1 MVATRADTPI
11 AGAPPGGAAA
21 RRGGEAVR
29 TCGGTKPGPQDG
41 PHNGIYAAIDLG
53 TNNCRM
59 LVARPSA
66 EGFRVIDSFSR
77 ITRLGEG
84 LAGSGKLSRLA
95 MDRTIDALGLC
106 AEKMRRRGVTAARTV
121 ATEACRRAAN
131 GRAFVQEVRDRTGL
145 RLETITPAEEA
156 RLALGGCAPL
166 LDPDIPYA
174 LVFDIGGGSTELLW
188 VELDPAGELAVQG
201 LASLPLG
208 VVTVAEE
215 CGGGDLCQRT
225 YDAVKDRI
233 VHLLRPFDLQHA
245 LADRVRHGDV
255 QMLGTSGTVTT
266 LGGVHLGLKR
276 YDRSLVD
283 GITIDFNDIVEVSRR
298 LSTMTLRER
307 AQHPCVGRE
316 RADLVLSGCAIL
328 EGLCELWP
336 VGRLRVADRG
346 LREGMLLDLMRV
358 DAMEVA

>member
-1 MVATRADTPI
+1 MVVI
-11 AGAPPGGAAA
+11 SAGYPGVAPGPSA
-21 RRGGEAVR
+21 RRSLGA
-29 TCGGTKPGPQDG
+29 DG
-41 PHNGIYAAIDLG
+41 DDGVYAAIDLG

-59 LVARPSA
+59 LVARPTPD
-66 EGFRVIDSFSR
+66 GFRVIDSYSR

-84 LAGSGKLSRLA
+84 LAGSGTLSRAA
-95 MDRTIDALGLC
+95 MDRTLDALAHC
-106 AEKMRRRGVTAARTV
+106 AEKMHRRGVTAARTV
-121 ATEACRRAAN
+121 ATEACRRARN
-131 GRAFVQEVRDRTGL
+131 GAAFLDEVRRKTGL
-145 RLETITPAEEA
+145 RLETISPAEEA

-166 LDPDIPYA
+166 LDPEIPYA

-188 VELDPAGELAVQG
+188 VELKADGGLDVQG

-215 CGGGDLCQRT
+215 CGGGDLCSRT
-225 YDAVKDRI
+225 YRAVKER
-233 VHLLRPFDLQHA
+233 VMQLLRPFEAMHA
-245 LADRVRHGDV
+245 VAERVEGGGV

-283 GITIDFNDIVEVSRR
+283 GIIIEFADIFDVSRR
-298 LSTMTLRER
+298 LSCMTLRER

>member
-1 MVATRADTPI
+1 MVATRADTLF
-11 AGAPPGGAAA
+11 AAPGAAV
-21 RRGGEAVR
+21 RRSLGAEEPAGV
-29 TCGGTKPGPQDG
+29 
-41 PHNGIYAAIDLG
+41 YAAIDLG

-59 LVARPSA
+59 LVARPSPD
-66 EGFRVIDSFSR
+66 GFRVIDSYSR

-84 LAGSGKLSRLA
+84 LAGSGKLSRAA
-95 MDRTIDALGLC
+95 MDRTIDALAHC

-121 ATEACRRAAN
+121 ATEACRRAVN
-131 GRAFVQEVRDRTGL
+131 GRTFLDEVRRRTGL
-145 RLETITPAEEA
+145 RMETISPAEEA

-174 LVFDIGGGSTELLW
+174 VVFDIGGGSTELLW
-188 VELDPAGELAVQG
+188 VALEPDGTLDVHG

-233 VHLLRPFDLQHA
+233 MQLLRPFEAEHRLCER
-245 LADRVRHGDV
+245 LAAGDV

-266 LGGVHLGLKR
+266 LGGVHLGLRR

-283 GITIDFNDIVEVSRR
+283 GITIDFDDIIAVSRR
-298 LSTMTLRER
+298 LSAMTLRER
-307 AQHPCVGRE
+307 AAHPCVGRE

-346 LREGMLLDLMRV
+346 LREGMLLDLMKV

>member
-1 MVATRADTPI
+1 MVVI
-11 AGAPPGGAAA
+11 SAGYPGTAPGPAA
-21 RRGGEAVR
+21 RRSLGAVE
-29 TCGGTKPGPQDG
+29 GDA
-41 PHNGIYAAIDLG
+41 GIYAAIDLG

-59 LVARPSA
+59 LVARPTPD
-66 EGFRVIDSFSR
+66 GFRVIDSYSR

-84 LAGSGKLSRLA
+84 LAGSGNLSRAA
-95 MDRTIDALGLC
+95 MDRTLEALGHC

-121 ATEACRRAAN
+121 ATEACRRARN
-131 GRAFVQEVRDRTGL
+131 GAAFLDEVRRKTGI
-145 RLETITPAEEA
+145 RLETISPAEEA

-166 LDPDIPYA
+166 LDHDIPYA

-188 VELDPAGELAVQG
+188 VEVLPGGKLDVQG

-215 CGGGDLCQRT
+215 CGGGDLCART
-225 YDAVKDRI
+225 YRAVKER
-233 VHLLRPFDLQHA
+233 VMQLLRPFEACHA
-245 LADRVRHGDV
+245 VAERVAVGDV

-283 GITIDFNDIVEVSRR
+283 GISIDFADIFDVSRR
-298 LSTMTLRER
+298 LCCMTLRER

-328 EGLCELWP
+328 EALCELWP

>member
-1 MVATRADTPI
+1 MGVISAGHPVAGHGP
-11 AGAPPGGAAA
+11 AA
-21 RRGGEAVR
+21 RRSLGAA
-29 TCGGTKPGPQDG
+29 DG
-41 PHNGIYAAIDLG
+41 DGVYAAIDLG

-59 LVARPSA
+59 LVARPTPD
-66 EGFRVIDSFSR
+66 GFRVIDSYSR

-84 LAGSGKLSRLA
+84 LAGSGKLSRAA
-95 MDRTIDALGLC
+95 MDRTLEALSHC
-106 AEKMRRRGVTAARTV
+106 ADKMHRRGVTAARTV
-121 ATEACRRAAN
+121 ATEACRRAKN
-131 GRAFVQEVRDRTGL
+131 GPDFLDEVCRRTGL
-145 RLETITPAEEA
+145 RLETISPAEEA
-156 RLALGGCAPL
+156 RLALAGCAPL
-166 LDPDIPYA
+166 LDADIPYA

-188 VELDPAGELAVQG
+188 VEVRPGGLLDVQG

-215 CGGGDLCQRT
+215 CGGGDLCART
-225 YDAVKDRI
+225 YRAVKERV
-233 VHLLRPFDLQHA
+233 VHLLRPFESMYT
-245 LADRVRHGDV
+245 LADRVRRGEV

-283 GITIDFNDIVEVSRR
+283 GISIDFADILDVSRR
-298 LSTMTLRER
+298 LCCMTLRER
-307 AQHPCVGRE
+307 AQQPCVGRE

-328 EGLCELWP
+328 EALCELWP

>member
-1 MVATRADTPI
+1 M
-11 AGAPPGGAAA
+11 
-21 RRGGEAVR
+21 RGGYNPSLR
-29 TCGGTKPGPQDG
+29 DG
-41 PHNGIYAAIDLG
+41 SRNGIYAAIDLG

-59 LVARPSA
+59 LVARPTA

-84 LAGSGKLSRLA
+84 LAGSGKLSRTA

-121 ATEACRRAAN
+121 ATEACRRATN
-131 GRAFVQEVRDRTGL
+131 GRAFVEEVESRTGL
-145 RLETITPAEEA
+145 CLETISPAEEA

-188 VELDPAGELAVQG
+188 VELDPAGDLSVQG

-215 CGGGDLCQRT
+215 CGGGDLCKRT
-225 YDAVKDRI
+225 YDAVKERI
-233 VHLLRPFDLQHA
+233 MQLLAPFDLEHA
-245 LADRVRHGDV
+245 LRDRVERGEV

-266 LGGVHLGLKR
+266 LGGVHLGLRR

-283 GITIDFNDIVEVSRR
+283 GITIDFSDIVDVNRR

-307 AQHPCVGRE
+307 AHHPCVGRE

>member
-1 MVATRADTPI
+1 
-11 AGAPPGGAAA
+11 
-21 RRGGEAVR
+21 
-29 TCGGTKPGPQDG
+29 
-41 PHNGIYAAIDLG
+41 
-53 TNNCRM
+53 
-59 LVARPSA
+59 
-66 EGFRVIDSFSR
+66 
-77 ITRLGEG
+77 
-84 LAGSGKLSRLA
+84 
-95 MDRTIDALGLC
+95 MDRTIDALGQC

-121 ATEACRRAAN
+121 ATEACRRATN
-131 GRAFVQEVRDRTGL
+131 GRAFVEEVQDRTGL
-145 RLETITPAEEA
+145 QLETISPAEEA

-166 LDPDIPYA
+166 LDPNVPYA

-188 VELDPAGELAVQG
+188 VELNPSGDISVQG
-201 LASLPLG
+201 LASLPFG

-225 YDAVKDRI
+225 YNAVKERI
-233 VHLLRPFDLQHA
+233 MQLLRPFDLEHA
-245 LADRVRHGDV
+245 LRDRVENGDV

-283 GITIDFNDIVEVSRR
+283 GITIDFADIMEVSRR
-298 LSTMTLRER
+298 LSRMTLRER

>member
-1 MVATRADTPI
+1 MVATRADTLE
-11 AGAPPGGAAA
+11 AGLAPAA
-21 RRGGEAVR
+21 RRSLGATDPGGV
-29 TCGGTKPGPQDG
+29 
-41 PHNGIYAAIDLG
+41 YAAIDLG

-59 LVARPSA
+59 LVARPSPD
-66 EGFRVIDSFSR
+66 GFRVIDSYSR

-95 MDRTIDALGLC
+95 MDRTIDALGHC

-121 ATEACRRAAN
+121 ATEACRRATN
-131 GRAFVQEVRDRTGL
+131 GRAFLDEVRKRTGI

-166 LDPDIPYA
+166 LDPDIPFA

-188 VELDPAGELAVQG
+188 VGLEPDGSLDVQG

-215 CGGGDLCQRT
+215 CGGGDLCRRT
-225 YDAVKDRI
+225 YDAVKERI
-233 VHLLRPFDLQHA
+233 MQLLGPFEAEHRLAARVA
-245 LADRVRHGDV
+245 LGQV

-283 GITIDFNDIVEVSRR
+283 GITIDFSDIVDVSRR
-298 LSTMTLRER
+298 LFAMSLRER
-307 AQHPCVGRE
+307 AAHPCVGRE

-336 VGRLRVADRG
+336 IGRLRVADRG